1 MSPLFFSP
9 SNLISMQISGIL
21 NSAAIF
27 LEDDV
32 ALRGQ
37 LTAAAKKQVCPD
49 TSEAGVEINWRI
61 NGLSNWVISPINRWA
76 FRKAHLR

>member
-32 ALRGQ
+32 AFRGQ

-49 TSEAGVEINWRI
+49 TSEAGSGNKLENKWAVQLGN
-61 NGLSNWVISPINRWA
+61 ISD
-76 FRKAHLR
+76 